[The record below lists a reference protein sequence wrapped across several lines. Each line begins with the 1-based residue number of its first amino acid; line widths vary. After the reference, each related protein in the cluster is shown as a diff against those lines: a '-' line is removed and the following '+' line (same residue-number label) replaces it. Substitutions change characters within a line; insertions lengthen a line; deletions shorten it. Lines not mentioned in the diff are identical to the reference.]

1 MKMTLKVARI
11 NAGFKT
17 QVDAAKELGVSK
29 DTISNWEPGKTL
41 PNLRM
46 IPKIEKVYK
55 LSSINQIIFLPKN
68 NDTIVKYE
76 RSE

>member
-17 QVDAAKELGVSK
+17 QADAAKELGVSK
-29 DTISNWEPGKTL
+29 DTISNWESGKTL

-68 NDTIVKYE
+68 NDTIVKCE
-76 RSE
+76 RGE